1 MIRVE
6 LVEDHTLMRQGT
18 RALLDRTPD
27 VEVVAE
33 TGHGE
38 QALALAR
45 RLRPDVVLLDLR
57 LSAGPSGIEVAR
69 TLRRDLPEIKV
80 LILTAYAQEPYV
92 RTLFA
97 VGVDGYLLK
106 SVSDEELIAA
116 LRVVQRGEQWLS
128 PEIAAQLAA
137 QVRRNVVRATD
148 ALTGREREVLTLVA
162 QGKSNSEIAQSLYI
176 RPCTV
181 ESHVHNALA
190 KLGAHSR
197 TEAINVAVHR
207 GIIMLEYGLGA
218 L

>member
-45 RLRPDVVLLDLR
+45 RLRPDVVLLDIR
-57 LSAGPSGIEVAR
+57 LLPGLSGIDVAR
-69 TLRRDLPEIKV
+69 TLRQDLTEIKV
-80 LILTAYAQEPYV
+80 LILTTNAQETYV
-92 RTLFA
+92 RKLFA
-97 VGVDGYLLK
+97 IGVHGYLLK
-106 SVSDEELIAA
+106 SVSDEDMVAA
-116 LRVVQRGEQWLS
+116 LRAVQRGEQWRS

-162 QGKSNSEIAQSLYI
+162 QGKSNSAIGRELYLSED
-176 RPCTV
+176 TV
-181 ESHVHNALA
+181 KTHARRLFR
-190 KLGAHSR
+190 KLGVNDRAQ
-197 TEAINVAVHR
+197 AVALGFRR
-207 GIIMLEYGLGA
+207 GLVS
-218 L
+218 